1 MGTQKIKLD
10 YFLRKTKTGLK
21 VFCDKNNLRSY
32 DELLEYCLTK
42 NFISVTKEAYKKV
55 FPPVVLKEEKV
66 EEKITEV
73 FEVDKPV
80 TEKKT
85 RKRRSR
91 KKSSNQKGG
100 SGDSK
105 INSWWLLLYFNLG
118 IYSWMACK

>member
-1 MGTQKIKLD
+1 MGIQKIKLD

-21 VFCDKNNLRSY
+21 VFCDNNNLRNY

-42 NFISVTKEAYKKV
+42 SFISVTKEEYKKV
-55 FPPVVLKEEKV
+55 FPPVDLKEEKV

-80 TEKKT
+80 TENKT

-105 INSWWLLLYFNLG
+105 INS
-118 IYSWMACK
+118 